1 MMQRHLAAMRRLA
14 PGELVAAEDE
24 DSLWKG
30 RVLRPTDRERQ
41 DEEAHDYARRAGFR
55 RMPRLRRPY
64 RTSR

>member
-30 RVLRPTDRERQ
+30 RVLQPTDRERQ
-41 DEEAHDYARRAGFR
+41 DEEADDYARRAGFR
-55 RMPRLRRPY
+55 RDA
-64 RTSR
+64 TSKAPV